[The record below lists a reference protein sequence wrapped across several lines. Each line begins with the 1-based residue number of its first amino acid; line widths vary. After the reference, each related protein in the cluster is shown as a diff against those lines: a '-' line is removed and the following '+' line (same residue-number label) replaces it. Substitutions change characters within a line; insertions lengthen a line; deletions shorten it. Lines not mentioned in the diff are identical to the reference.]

1 MRPLI
6 LILSLS
12 LLTFSGFAQQQN
24 PSNKKLGITFTAVG
38 DNDVSTSNALDGAGS
53 TYGEGFFSI
62 GLSYQQNLSKNWLKF
77 KTGLEYSHQK
87 IRTES
92 APYSPEIEKTITHSN
107 FSLITIPVTLKARF
121 LKFLFLEGGGI
132 VDVYTGPDAR
142 IDSQA
147 GLGVELGYGIQYE
160 MNSGWML
167 TITHYARMHAL
178 LSFMGEDQH
187 LWENGL
193 RFGVHMPFSV
203 ISRKEK

>member
-1 MRPLI
+1 MKPLI

-12 LLTFSGFAQQQN
+12 LLIFSGFAQQQN
-24 PSNKKLGITFTAVG
+24 PSNKKLGITFTSVG

-77 KTGLEYSHQK
+77 KTGLEYSNQK

-92 APYSPEIEKTITHSN
+92 VPYSPEIEKTITHSN

-121 LKFLFLEGGGI
+121 LRFLFLEGGGI

-147 GLGVELGYGIQYE
+147 GLGLELGYEIQYE
-160 MNSGWML
+160 MNSGWMF
-167 TITHYARMHAL
+167 TIIHYARMHAL
-178 LSFMGEDQH
+178 LSFMGKI
-187 LWENGL
+187 NI
-193 RFGVHMPFSV
+193 FGKMD
-203 ISRKEK
+203 